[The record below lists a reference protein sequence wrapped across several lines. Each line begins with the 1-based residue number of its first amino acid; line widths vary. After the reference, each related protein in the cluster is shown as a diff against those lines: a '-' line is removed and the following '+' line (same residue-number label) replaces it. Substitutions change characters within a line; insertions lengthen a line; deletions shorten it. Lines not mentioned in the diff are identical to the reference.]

1 MNDKKIPVVIDCDP
15 GADDALAI
23 LLALS
28 SPKLDVVGI
37 TTLCG
42 NGPAEQMAKNAAKV
56 CAMAG
61 RLDIPVYIGSE
72 QPMERRLKFTTLYC
86 GEDGLCESGL
96 REHNEL
102 ISQTGAADFFAGLS
116 GPVTVVATAGLT
128 NLAQV
133 LLRTPKAAEHIREI
147 VFAGGYFRLNPKP
160 DRAEWN
166 VLVDPE
172 AAQVV
177 FASGIPMR
185 CVGLDVTNC
194 LEDTFVEQ
202 LLHETDGRVHDF
214 VKACTDYDR
223 RVGLSVYSILVDG
236 MAVAAVMEPETASY
250 VRGRVQIHPD
260 RKDAGLMEFHP
271 CDDGNVLAAGA
282 FAYDTYLSM
291 MKEMMK

>member
-61 RLDIPVYIGSE
+61 RLDIPVYIGAE

-96 REHNEL
+96 CEHNEL
-102 ISQTGAADFFAGLS
+102 ISKIGAGDFFAGLS
-116 GPVTVVATAGLT
+116 EPVTVLATAGLT

-133 LLRTPKAAEHIREI
+133 LTNTPKAAEHIREI

-194 LEDTFVEQ
+194 LENAFVEQ

-214 VKACTDYDR
+214 VKACIDYDR
-223 RVGLSVYSILVDG
+223 RVGLSAYSILVDG
-236 MAVAAVMEPETASY
+236 MAVAAVMEPEMVSY

-260 RKDAGLMEFHP
+260 RTDAGLMEFHP